1 MKIIKALIIGL
12 SIFYCSMAFAQ
23 SRDVS
28 VKLQHGLPNILK
40 VTNVK
45 VYSDS
50 PTSAR
55 ISIWVNFKKGK
66 IVSVAR
72 GGGDWIITVK
82 TRGQASTYVVA
93 EKSFKVVGE
102 ESKAV
107 QIRALHF
114 TERG

>member
-1 MKIIKALIIGL
+1 MKIVKALVIGL
-12 SIFYCSMAFAQ
+12 SIFYCSMTFAQ

-28 VKLQHGLPNILK
+28 VKLKHGLPNILK
-40 VTNVK
+40 VTTVR

-50 PTSAR
+50 PTSTK
-55 ISIWVNFKKGK
+55 ISIWVNVQKGK

-72 GGGDWIITVK
+72 GKGDWIITIRA
-82 TRGQASTYVVA
+82 RGQVSTYVVA

-107 QIRALHF
+107 EIKALHF
-114 TERG
+114 TES